1 MANSAKEY
9 TNTVLLGYANTIKRL
24 KERYDLALSSLD
36 REYDSKEKKIKEEGA
51 RAKNEADASNKIALK
66 NTKAGLLEKGLS
78 HSGESVQAELDNNIA
93 RNIAMSQIDGSTAKA
108 LSENEKK
115 RADSKASALSD
126 FLKNANSAELKMVS
140 EYLAQLNRDREFEA
154 ERDDE
159 TFDRYVKNRAFEAER
174 DDEIYDR
181 YVGNRAFEA
190 ERDDEIFDRYV
201 KNRDYKASRED
212 EAYDRYAD
220 SRDYEA
226 EREDEIFDRYMKSVD
241 ASSDKSETDKVVTG
255 TASGEKTESGTVDH
269 RITPEISPVDFVD
282 KIRLVHESKYYES
295 YYKRESAVR
304 EAIDKIVEDQTLTY
318 EYRRQVKIYAQSIG
332 IY

>member
-9 TNTVLLGYANTIKRL
+9 ANNVLLGYSNTIKRL

-36 REYDSKEKKIKEEGA
+36 REYDEKKKKITEEGA

-93 RNIAMSQIDGSTAKA
+93 RNIAMSQIDSSTSKS
-108 LSENEKK
+108 LSENEKN
-115 RADSKASALSD
+115 RADSKAGALSE
-126 FLKNANSAELKMVS
+126 FLKNATSAELKMVS
-140 EYLAQLNRDREFEA
+140 EYFAQKNLDRDYEA
-154 ERDDE
+154 SRDDE
-159 TFDRYVKNRAFEAER
+159 IYDRFVNNRDYEASR

-181 YVGNRAFEA
+181 YVKNREFEA
-190 ERDDEIFDRYV
+190 SRDDEIFDRYV
-201 KNRDYKASRED
+201 KNRDYKASRDD

-220 SRDYEA
+220 NRDYEA
-226 EREDEIFDRYMKSVD
+226 SRDDEIYDRYMESVD
-241 ASSDKSETDKVVTG
+241 ASSDKNETDKAETGVTG
-255 TASGEKTESGTVDH
+255 GKKTESGTADN

-282 KIRLVHESKYYES
+282 KIRMVHDSKYYES
-295 YYKRESAVR
+295 YYKRESAIR